1 MRRTTICRSN
11 CAVVL
16 ALAALPLVSR
26 ALPAQ
31 DTTKVQD
38 TTTAVQQDTTQAAAA
53 FQGQVPSSHTVS
65 RGETLWSIAQMYFSD
80 PLLWP
85 EIYRLNTAVIEDPH
99 WIYPGE
105 VLNLSEIAV
114 IAQGGDTVTAV
125 PQDTTSA
132 AADTVHAAPPPAPGD
147 TVAAVVPLDTTT
159 APVDTI
165 PADTAQ
171 LIVEPP
177 PPTVAESHET
187 IFDRRRT
194 SQQVVQDVLRTYI
207 HQPYRP
213 VRAGEFYAAGFL
225 SEGERLPWGRVLGAT
240 ATPAITRLSERT
252 SATTFEEIAI
262 RPPRNASYHVGD
274 SLLLAR
280 QDPGL
285 EFGNWGDIV
294 YPIGIARVTS
304 IQEDQVLSQVVAQ
317 FARIHEGFVAM
328 PLEPFRDPGQVRP
341 TPVEKGMTGKLL
353 GPRDSHPIAGA
364 QQYYFIDKGRRD
376 GVTVGDV
383 FEVYKPA
390 QRYAGSASEEVRAV
404 MMIVHTRERS
414 ATGLLL
420 QISNPALETGLPV
433 RLIKKMPS

>member
-11 CAVVL
+11 RVVVL

-31 DTTKVQD
+31 DTTKVRD
-38 TTTAVQQDTTQAAAA
+38 TTAVQDTSQAAAA
-53 FQGQVPSSHTVS
+53 FQGQVPSSHTVA
-65 RGETLWSIAQMYFSD
+65 RGETLWSIAQMYFND

-114 IAQGGDTVTAV
+114 LAQGGDTVTAV
-125 PQDTTSA
+125 AQDTTSA
-132 AADTVHAAPPPAPGD
+132 AADTVHAVTPAPGD

-159 APVDTI
+159 AAPVDTI

-177 PPTVAESHET
+177 PPTNITETNET

-194 SQQVVQDVLRTYI
+194 NQQVVQDVLRAYV

-240 ATPAITRLSERT
+240 ATPAITRLTERS
-252 SATTFEEIAI
+252 SAYPFEEIAI

-285 EFGNWGDIV
+285 DFGNWGDIV

-304 IQEDQVLSQVVAQ
+304 VEESQVLSEVVAQ

-341 TPVEKGMTGKLL
+341 TPVEKGMTGRLL
-353 GPRDSHPIAGA
+353 GPRDPHPIAGA

-383 FEVYKPA
+383 FEIYKAA
-390 QRYAGSASEEVRAV
+390 QGYAGAASEEVRAV
-404 MMIVHTRERS
+404 MMIVHTRDRS